1 MQRRT
6 LPENLPKCF
15 AGVWEELSKAD
26 SATGSRRKLAAAL
39 GVSTHTLQRILSG
52 ENLPDLAVEKSSYIL
67 SSWTRTL
74 ARIAC
79 GLGLDPFALL
89 ESAGLDAGENTR
101 DLVHAER
108 SKLES
113 RKREPSQVGGMP
125 DLAGFIMAL
134 AGSWPGAATPSGS
147 EALKQLQVSLARFL
161 IATGCAPPGMA
172 DGSDLST
179 GSFCRSC
186 MASLSDPDNRGI
198 SHDFC
203 RWCSDSEG
211 NLRSPEEV
219 HEILTKW
226 FMRWQ
231 NGITG
236 SQASERA
243 RHYMLA
249 MPAWSGS
256 REH

>member
-1 MQRRT
+1 MHRPA

-15 AGVWEELSKAD
+15 VTVWDELSKAD

-52 ENLPDLAVEKSSYIL
+52 ENLPDFAVESSSYIL

-74 ARIAC
+74 SRIAC
-79 GLGLDPFALL
+79 GLGLDPLTLL
-89 ESAGLDAGENTR
+89 KSAGLDVGENTR
-101 DLVHAER
+101 TLVHTER

-113 RKREPSQVGGMP
+113 RKRERNQVEGMP
-125 DLAGFIMAL
+125 DLAGFILAL

-147 EALKQLQVSLARFL
+147 EALKQLQRSLARFL
-161 IATGCAPPGMA
+161 VATGCAPPGLA

-186 MASLSDPDNRGI
+186 MASLSDPENRGV

-211 NLRSPEEV
+211 NLRTREEV
-219 HEILTKW
+219 HVILANW

-231 NGITG
+231 TG
-236 SQASERA
+236 VTESQASERA

-256 REH
+256 PE